1 MKPMTPEELSRWF
14 RDPGALDVWEDIAAW
29 FHKETGH
36 LRPGKD
42 KPPGFHDTAWGES
55 DCCMD
60 AWVVWRSEKQD
71 AAVAGLRVRM
81 RELEVWQKTVA
92 NGLGYLNQPEGQDG
106 YEVATPAEI
115 IRDWHEAQAFQECY
129 REALEQIAAEAVRVL
144 VETPPGKDPVMLAPW
159 VAGTA
164 NNALRG

>member
-1 MKPMTPEELSRWF
+1 MTPMTREELSRWY
-14 RDPGALDVWEDIAAW
+14 RDPGDLGVWEDIASW

-71 AAVAGLRVRM
+71 AAVAGLRARVA
-81 RELEVWQKTVA
+81 ELEADLRWVLAYVDA
-92 NGLGYLNQPEGQDG
+92 IVEGK
-106 YEVATPAEI
+106 PADSHDDDA
-115 IRDWHEAQAFQECY
+115 RWA
-129 REALEQIAAEAVRVL
+129 RVRSV
-144 VETPPGKDPVMLAPW
+144 
-159 VAGTA
+159 
-164 NNALRG
+164 

>member
-1 MKPMTPEELSRWF
+1 MNPMTPEELSRWF

-71 AAVAGLRVRM
+71 AAVAGLRARNE
-81 RELEVWQKTVA
+81 ELEMWISRD
-92 NGLGYLNQPEGQDG
+92 GLSVLIE
-106 YEVATPAEI
+106 E
-115 IRDWHEAQAFQECY
+115 RDRY
-129 REALEQIAAEAVRVL
+129 REALELIVNPGPGEDTPDPDEIAKEVLRLKSPALGCLKCFPGEDCPEDCLDRNHRV
-144 VETPPGKDPVMLAPW
+144 TD
-159 VAGTA
+159 
-164 NNALRG
+164 N